1 MPSNRKTQRRSRQ
14 PKRKTRRRSQRPKPK
29 LSSAQLMLLDPCS
42 ASLTHALSATDE
54 GILSSLRSTY
64 VHDFTQQH
72 GFIVW
77 FPDYATD
84 GAYNATYDTGNLFIY
99 ATTNPNTAPVN
110 TIANPFGSGQAA
122 GMKLAGG
129 ATAFLK
135 SATVSDLQQIS
146 SCIDVVYTGT
156 TLESKGIITPI
167 SNLSPD
173 ALLRGGT
180 GGGPASISQLF
191 ALMQDTR
198 RVGLQAH
205 SVRSRPNS
213 ALHGAFQT
221 EVACP
226 ILVGHP
232 TNSVSAIPQNIASIG
247 PTAIGF
253 AWSGIPTGDLYF
265 TLTQNVEWRP
275 DVAAGFRATLP
286 KQVSSA
292 NTIAAALQKLDKQ
305 FPGWTTMA
313 KRTVASALQGY
324 MTYAHARQRMLR

>member
-1 MPSNRKTQRRSRQ
+1 
-14 PKRKTRRRSQRPKPK
+14 
-29 LSSAQLMLLDPCS
+29 MLLDPCS

-54 GILSSLRSTY
+54 GILSSLRSTH
-64 VHDFTQQH
+64 VRDVPATH

-84 GAYNATYDTGNLFIY
+84 GPYAPNYNTGNLFMFS
-99 ATTNPNTAPVN
+99 ANGPNVQPIN
-110 TIANPFGSGQAA
+110 TVAKPFGSGTTGA
-122 GMKLAGG
+122 GIRLTGG

-156 TLESKGIITPI
+156 TLQSKGIITSI

-173 ALLRGGT
+173 ALLKGGD
-180 GGGPASISQLF
+180 GGGPPTISQLF
-191 ALMQDTR
+191 ALMQDTK

-221 EVACP
+221 EESCP
-226 ILVGHP
+226 ILVGIP
-232 TNSVSAIPQNIASIG
+232 NSTASAIPQNIASIG

-253 AWSGIPTGDLYF
+253 AWSGIPTSDLYF

-275 DVAAGFRATLP
+275 DVAAGFRASLP

-292 NTIAAALQKLDKQ
+292 NTIATALQKLDKQ